1 MHKLIQLREAGA
13 GFDEIAAIL
22 APDVVFKSPVFS
34 RNVEG
39 REQVAKSML
48 AAASA
53 RNGRYVSEMSDG
65 NRTLLVWS
73 GTVDG
78 KPLDSF
84 EMLLHDDAGLIVERT
99 VAMRPFSS
107 VVHFR
112 NAMYRA
118 MKDTLGPSYFKLAD
132 DLVIEGA

>member
-84 EMLLHDDAGLIVERT
+84 KKTVNNDGRESGHHFVE
-99 VAMRPFSS
+99 
-107 VVHFR
+107 
-112 NAMYRA
+112 
-118 MKDTLGPSYFKLAD
+118 K
-132 DLVIEGA
+132 